1 MGATYKYVD
10 YYPVCTFPYINKGW
24 FKDGENG
31 ETGKDYWSDVE
42 PNDCSLLMH
51 DAFGKGFNEY
61 DRLCLWYA
69 IISVIPALVSIF
81 FLRVINTDKPKK
93 DRKKG
98 MWYLIPSK
106 PNLVEKMLFLNIIY
120 SFSMCIFCVDIH
132 GFAGRVPLYSN
143 FLVSRTTTIGV
154 MAAVPIHLSILLVTA
169 WITLIDGGK
178 NKRTPRWAKWL
189 GIIETV
195 VVYCNEIGSAQ
206 LEFLTGDATNY
217 NYAMNNMVTFFKY
230 CFAFQQVRVLLRP
243 LASLFARTNPKSR
256 ITLTRSTSF
265 TSYYA
270 SSTGPESLSS

>member
-1 MGATYKYVD
+1 MLLLAGARA
-10 YYPVCTFPYINKGW
+10 CAWIW
-24 FKDGENG
+24 E
-31 ETGKDYWSDVE
+31 
-42 PNDCSLLMH
+42 
-51 DAFGKGFNEY
+51 
-61 DRLCLWYA
+61 R
-69 IISVIPALVSIF
+69 LVS
-81 FLRVINTDKPKK
+81 
-93 DRKKG
+93 
-98 MWYLIPSK
+98 
-106 PNLVEKMLFLNIIY
+106 
-120 SFSMCIFCVDIH
+120 SMCIFCVDIH